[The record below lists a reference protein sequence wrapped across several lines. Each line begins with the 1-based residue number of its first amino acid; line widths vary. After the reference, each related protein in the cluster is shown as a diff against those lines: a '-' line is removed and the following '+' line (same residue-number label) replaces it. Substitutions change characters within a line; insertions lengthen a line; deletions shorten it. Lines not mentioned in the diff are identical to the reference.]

1 MIENRIIAVATS
13 KKTSSTPI
21 STIPPAMPNTP
32 DRNEL
37 TMMVKPIRAQE
48 RRDIAPYAVADRNS
62 DGSHRGGRAP
72 QVHP

>member
-48 RRDIAPYAVADRNS
+48 RRDIAP
-62 DGSHRGGRAP
+62 
-72 QVHP
+72 

>member
-21 STIPPAMPNTP
+21 NTIPPAMPKTP

-37 TMMVKPIRAQE
+37 TMMVAPTSAQV
-48 RRDIAPYAVADRNS
+48 RRVIAPYR
-62 DGSHRGGRAP
+62 
-72 QVHP
+72 